1 MIPAFGGAKMTK
13 SVAGGLRK
21 TGCAVFAIT
30 AFLGYAVSA
39 GASVWQVGDETTYNQ
54 GVWGAPPDD
63 VGALLL
69 TADFN
74 TVYASTGV
82 VICGIGQRFYN
93 GVHR

>member
-1 MIPAFGGAKMTK
+1 MPK
-13 SVAGGLRK
+13 SADGRLRK
-21 TGCAVFAIT
+21 IRYVLFAIT

-39 GASVWQVGDETTYNQ
+39 SADVWQVGDETTYNQ

-69 TADFN
+69 TAEFN